1 MVEDMNHFDSRPQN
15 HDPELGQ
22 SMDSRWSDPEIIK
35 IEIIQI
41 IKIRRSSD
49 RDHQDPDLG
58 WIDRVLWDLEIWD
71 LNVDLLQSIGRRPW
85 FERHSVTNPYP
96 EIWKSHESVT

>member
-41 IKIRRSSD
+41 IKIR
-49 RDHQDPDLG
+49 
-58 WIDRVLWDLEIWD
+58 
-71 LNVDLLQSIGRRPW
+71 
-85 FERHSVTNPYP
+85 T
-96 EIWKSHESVT
+96 